1 MRASALIIR
10 RFLERA
16 IEDIRDFLN
25 YEGENDKARN
35 EASELYESM
44 EANKT
49 PPEVRG
55 QGSPELTPEQ
65 HAAIEWRTAGGKPIT
80 DEQREEILAGVLPG
94 QPMGDKGYASLG
106 LALRGGWRESTR
118 QAATWLRKAG
128 ETVAADGI
136 ECALE
141 ELGEASDAMVR
152 SGNRDATRT
161 AAEYLLR
168 ILGNCLPDEP
178 TDPTNAIPGQRRVLE
193 PVANPN
199 EPTQSEGGSVLP
211 PTKQESQD
219 EIDDN
224 RPKGD
229 ELAPPEYDPNSADW
243 ILSETLCNVIG
254 IKASTI
260 ADYRKPRKCGEDTID
275 EFGSW
280 NVDCV
285 GKFRRQVNRKGSVA
299 YYRPA
304 MSSAYTAKLEYAE
317 SQKRQKP

>member
-25 YEGENDKARN
+25 FERENEKARN
-35 EASELYESM
+35 DASELYESM
-44 EANKT
+44 KANKT
-49 PPEVRG
+49 PPEARG

-65 HAAIEWRTAGGKPIT
+65 YAAIEWRTAGGKPIT

-152 SGNRDATRT
+152 SGHRDATRT

-168 ILGNCLPDEP
+168 ILSNCLPDEP
-178 TDPTNAIPGQRRVLE
+178 TDPTNAIPGQRRVLQE
-193 PVANPN
+193 PVVNPN
-199 EPTQSEGGSVLP
+199 GNTESDGDSDELSSKTEKPTETDDKLPKALRRDSPSRVRAKAAYDYAMQQIPGAHAMTAVELFEAIREDGEAKEMLP
-211 PTKQESQD
+211 PTAETFIKYLNDCGTRFRKSD
-219 EIDDN
+219 
-224 RPKGD
+224 PK
-229 ELAPPEYDPNSADW
+229 PTS
-243 ILSETLCNVIG
+243 SSV
-254 IKASTI
+254 
-260 ADYRKPRKCGEDTID
+260 
-275 EFGSW
+275 
-280 NVDCV
+280 V
-285 GKFRRQVNRKGSVA
+285 RRSDI
-299 YYRPA
+299 
-304 MSSAYTAKLEYAE
+304 
-317 SQKRQKP
+317 